1 MGFGERRVLSDVI
14 RVLPVALLVGVLP
27 GWFWTRCLLASE
39 DYAERLA
46 YAIALSLTL
55 VPAVA
60 LAQVYLFGTGVT
72 SAVAAA
78 SAVLVFLTGLTAYLA
93 LGPAKGEEA
102 PLLRSPSPPGLPAL
116 VPLAAGLALAL
127 GMLTG
132 VVSGDWVMIPI
143 ALLIVAAGATYWWSI
158 RRQAV
163 GREEQAEGSGPGVSA
178 ATRYALLSAVLLLVL
193 ARGYLGPVVQGWPY
207 PRGIDRYEHA
217 VMTGMMMTEGSNES
231 FMLYPPGFHLF
242 TALISRLSGFE
253 PLGVFPIVAPT
264 LPLLGALALYA
275 LARRLWGFEYGVAAA
290 LFCGLLL
297 GGTYMHFAEARY
309 PNFIGEYF
317 LIVLALA
324 ALAGMYASP
333 SARGGLLL
341 ALIGSSAVLYHQ
353 IASYSLAVIL
363 GLVSVFF
370 LPYLLLKDRRKGVS
384 LLASLTLLFLLSV
397 LYAWDTYDLP
407 SLVAGMLGGSE
418 TGRGGEAV
426 AMAIGTKPANGPAH
440 FLMTLSHPVL
450 WLGLLGVMLLVAARS
465 KGPNLTDTLAR
476 LTLLTWTVLLFV
488 GSLTS
493 YSGFPDRFERDLGV
507 PLALLA
513 ALALVTVL
521 RSLWSSRARGRDVFV
536 AALTTALLSAALVGA
551 QAALNLEEAAGPS
564 ARPKDRPAPPEVVAA
579 GKWLEEHN
587 TGGSIVATPYLE
599 YVPSRGMLAM
609 GEYTGMQSYD
619 AARIRRARDL
629 PPFGAKPLWDA
640 LSVMYDPAGER
651 AQRVV
656 EQNDVRYVVFHKRYP
671 GLDWRLFGRH
681 EDLYRTAYENG
692 SVVIFARREA

>member
-1 MGFGERRVLSDVI
+1 
-14 RVLPVALLVGVLP
+14 
-27 GWFWTRCLLASE
+27 
-39 DYAERLA
+39 
-46 YAIALSLTL
+46 
-55 VPAVA
+55 
-60 LAQVYLFGTGVT
+60 
-72 SAVAAA
+72 
-78 SAVLVFLTGLTAYLA
+78 
-93 LGPAKGEEA
+93 
-102 PLLRSPSPPGLPAL
+102 

-143 ALLIVAAGATYWWSI
+143 ALLIVVAGATYWWSI

-193 ARGYLGPVVQGWPY
+193 VRGYLGPVVQGWPY

-253 PLGVFPIVAPT
+253 PLGVFPIVAPA

-370 LPYLLLKDRRKGVS
+370 LPYLLLKDHRKGVF

-426 AMAIGTKPANGPAH
+426 AMAIGTKPANGPH
-440 FLMTLSHPVL
+440 TF
-450 WLGLLGVMLLVAARS
+450 
-465 KGPNLTDTLAR
+465 
-476 LTLLTWTVLLFV
+476 
-488 GSLTS
+488 
-493 YSGFPDRFERDLGV
+493 
-507 PLALLA
+507 
-513 ALALVTVL
+513 
-521 RSLWSSRARGRDVFV
+521 
-536 AALTTALLSAALVGA
+536 
-551 QAALNLEEAAGPS
+551 
-564 ARPKDRPAPPEVVAA
+564 
-579 GKWLEEHN
+579 
-587 TGGSIVATPYLE
+587 
-599 YVPSRGMLAM
+599 
-609 GEYTGMQSYD
+609 
-619 AARIRRARDL
+619 
-629 PPFGAKPLWDA
+629 
-640 LSVMYDPAGER
+640 
-651 AQRVV
+651 
-656 EQNDVRYVVFHKRYP
+656 
-671 GLDWRLFGRH
+671 
-681 EDLYRTAYENG
+681 
-692 SVVIFARREA
+692 

>member
-1 MGFGERRVLSDVI
+1 MLFDLI

-27 GWFWTRCLLASE
+27 GWFWTTCLLASE

-46 YAIALSLTL
+46 YTVALSLTL
-55 VPAVA
+55 VPAAA

-78 SAVLVFLTGLTAYLA
+78 SATLVFLTGLAAYLA
-93 LGPAKGEEA
+93 FGPAKGTET
-102 PLLRSPSPPGLPAL
+102 PLVRPPAPPGLPAL

-127 GMLTG
+127 VMLSG
-132 VVSGDWVMIPI
+132 VLSGDWVMIPI
-143 ALLIVAAGATYWWSI
+143 ALLVLAAGVTYWWSG
-158 RRQAV
+158 RR
-163 GREEQAEGSGPGVSA
+163 RDLPPEETVEESGPEISVT
-178 ATRYALLSAVLLLVL
+178 TRYALLSVVLLLVL
-193 ARGYLGPVVQGWPY
+193 ARGYLGPLMQGWPY
-207 PRGIDRYEHA
+207 PRGIDRYEHDIMA
-217 VMTGMMMTEGSNES
+217 DMMMSQGSNES
-231 FMLYPPGFHLF
+231 FMLYPPGFHLL

-253 PLGVFPIVAPT
+253 PLGVFPVLAPL

-275 LARRLWGFEYGVAAA
+275 LARRLWGWEYGVAAA
-290 LFCGLLL
+290 LFSGLLL
-297 GGTYMHFAEARY
+297 GGTYLHFEEARY

-324 ALAGMYASP
+324 ALVGMYASP

-341 ALIGSSAVLYHQ
+341 ALTGSSAVLYHQ
-353 IASYSLAVIL
+353 IASYSLAVML
-363 GLVSVFF
+363 GLVSMSV

-384 LLASLTLLFLLSV
+384 LLTSLALLFLLSIV
-397 LYAWDTYDLP
+397 YAWDTYDLP

-418 TGRGGEAV
+418 ETGRGGEAV
-426 AMAIGTKPANGPAH
+426 MMAIGTKPANGPAH
-440 FLMTLSHPVL
+440 FLATLSHPVL
-450 WLGLLGVMLLVAARS
+450 WLGLLGVMLLFAARREAR
-465 KGPNLTDTLAR
+465 GLPDTLAR
-476 LTLLTWTVLLFV
+476 LTLLVWTVLLFV

-513 ALALVTVL
+513 ALAFVTLL
-521 RSLWSSRARGRDVFV
+521 RSLWSTRAGGRAAFV
-536 AALTTALLSAALVGA
+536 AALTAVLLSATLMGA
-551 QAALNLEEAAGPS
+551 QAALNLEQAAGPS
-564 ARPKDRPAPPEVVAA
+564 TRPKDRPAPPEVAAA
-579 GKWLEEHN
+579 GRWLEEHN
-587 TGGSIVATPYLE
+587 TGGSIVATPYLD

-651 AQRVV
+651 ARRVV
-656 EQNDVRYVVFHKRYP
+656 EENDVRYVVFHKRYP
-671 GLDWRLFGRH
+671 GLDWRLFERH
-681 EDLYRTAYENG
+681 KDLYRKAFENG